1 MTLEYAKKCREAYSL
16 GKEKEY
22 IKCILDSAD
31 EFAERNP
38 RGTDKHTVIRGTK
51 ALVELQSRFPAGV
64 PREAIRERAG
74 FTTYKGTGLWPWL
87 NKPERIEVVKNTGG
101 AKYVIVNQFRQ
112 ALVDTFSC
120 GGGNPVS
127 GSSS

>member
-51 ALVELQSRFPAGV
+51 LRLWSSYNHGSLPVFPEKQSANGRDSPHTRGPV
-64 PREAIRERAG
+64 
-74 FTTYKGTGLWPWL
+74 
-87 NKPERIEVVKNTGG
+87 
-101 AKYVIVNQFRQ
+101 
-112 ALVDTFSC
+112 C
-120 GGGNPVS
+120 GPG
-127 GSSS
+127 